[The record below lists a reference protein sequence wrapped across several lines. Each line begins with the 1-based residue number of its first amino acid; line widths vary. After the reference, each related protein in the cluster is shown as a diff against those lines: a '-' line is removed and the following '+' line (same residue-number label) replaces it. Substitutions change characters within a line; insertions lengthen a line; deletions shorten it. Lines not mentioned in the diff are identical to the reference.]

1 MNWLY
6 YLGACTLVILCFV
19 IVIWIWWVTE
29 NIFDFLNTR
38 KHYINH
44 IDNFNNNVKI
54 DNMWHKEINKR
65 LKKIENHKEE

>member
-6 YLGACTLVILCFV
+6 YLGVCTLVILCFV

-29 NIFDFLNTR
+29 NIFDFLNT
-38 KHYINH
+38 KEHYINH
-44 IDNFNNNVKI
+44 IDNFNNNVEI
-54 DNMWHKEINKR
+54 DNMWYKEINKR